1 MPSYLSLT
9 RAPRVRAR
17 DAAHRTAQ
25 GAESRQLAVV
35 EPDGE
40 HVGALLHERPSLGT
54 LPLVAWP
61 VPRTLRVVTKAELIA
76 GNRYM
81 VLSTADA
88 SGRPWA
94 SPVWYAP
101 DGDEGFLWISRP
113 DARHSLNIAERSQIA
128 LVIFDPSRS
137 PAERQALYVEAV
149 AKEVGPDPELVATY
163 SDHSTSQ
170 GLGELTVAE
179 VSPPGGEFRLY
190 RAAASEM
197 WILEDDR
204 DQRIPAV

>member
-1 MPSYLSLT
+1 MAAHDALLPQLVVSLERLSPSIVRSVNTPGCTSKLST
-9 RAPRVRAR
+9 RRAPLAR
-17 DAAHRTAQ
+17 LIE
-25 GAESRQLAVV
+25 GL
-35 EPDGE
+35 
-40 HVGALLHERPSLGT
+40 
-54 LPLVAWP
+54 
-61 VPRTLRVVTKAELIA
+61 RTLRVMTKAELIA

-113 DARHSLNIAERSQIA
+113 DARHSLNIAERPQIA
-128 LVIFDPSRS
+128 LVIFDSSKP
-137 PAERQALYVEAV
+137 PAERQALYAEAV
-149 AKEVGPDPELVATY
+149 AKEVGPDPGLVATY